1 MILKGVI
8 DTDIVNY
15 KKISMV
21 LEFPICKNFKCD
33 YECGKQVCQ
42 NSALATAPNIEV
54 DPIDLISRYE
64 NNFMTEA
71 ICLQGLEPC
80 DTWADLYTFV
90 LLFRS
95 ISDDDIVIYTGY
107 TKCEIADKIKQLEEF
122 PNIIVKFG
130 RYVPGQQSHYDEVLG
145 VELASDNQYA
155 ERIS

>member
-21 LEFPICKNFKCD
+21 LEFPKCDFKCD
-33 YECGKQVCQ
+33 HECGKQVCQ